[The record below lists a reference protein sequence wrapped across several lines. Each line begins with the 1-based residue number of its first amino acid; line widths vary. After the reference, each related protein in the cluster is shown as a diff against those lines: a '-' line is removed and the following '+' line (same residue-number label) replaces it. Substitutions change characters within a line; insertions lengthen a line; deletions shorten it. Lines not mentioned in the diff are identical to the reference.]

1 MRLFASFLSL
11 GVLAGTSAWTTS
23 GNSNTHRSQS
33 VAMGMGSR
41 AAEKATSRQKWA
53 EGRGMTDSK
62 GNAPTPELSSSGF
75 CTIIGGGR
83 IGSLLEKGGESLLL
97 KRGDSIPSENEGTP
111 ILIATRN
118 DSLEKIIDEC
128 PENRLKDL
136 VFLQNGYLDE
146 YLAKKGLSD
155 NTQALLYL
163 SVPSLGAEPV
173 DGITRV
179 NPEGLTAATG
189 IHAQAFADR
198 LAALGLKCNVV
209 TPDAY
214 KPAMF
219 EKLIWITTYMLVG
232 TAKQCKSVGQAGR
245 EHADL
250 VQTVVNELLAAVAK
264 KEGITFPEGAMD
276 RLAAY
281 TDVVTD
287 FPCAV
292 KEFEWRNQYFY
303 KLGDDACPTHNQLL
317 RECKEKGFLS
327 FDLP

>member
-1 MRLFASFLSL
+1 MRILASFLTL
-11 GVLAGTSAWTTS
+11 GTLTATSAWTTS
-23 GNSNTHRSQS
+23 AKINNNRSQS
-33 VAMGMGSR
+33 VALAMGSR
-41 AAEKATSRQKWA
+41 ATEKAVSRQKWA
-53 EGRGMTDSK
+53 EKRGIS
-62 GNAPTPELSSSGF
+62 GSSNESSPTSGL

-97 KRGDSIPSENEGTP
+97 KRGDSIPSDNEGTP

-118 DSLEKIIDEC
+118 DSLDKIIQEC

-146 YLAKKGLSD
+146 YLAEKGLAD

-173 DGITRV
+173 DGITSV

-189 IHAQAFADR
+189 VHAQAFADR
-198 LAALGLKCNVV
+198 LASLGLKCNVV
-209 TPDAY
+209 SPEIY

-219 EKLIWITTYMLVG
+219 EKLIWISTYMLVG
-232 TAKQCKSVGQAGR
+232 TAKECKSVGQAGT
-245 EHADL
+245 EHAEL
-250 VQTVVNELLAAVAK
+250 VQKVVNELLAAVEK
-264 KEGITFPEGAMD
+264 KEGIKFPQGAME

-281 TDVVTD
+281 TDVVSD

-303 KLGDDACPTHNQLL
+303 KLGDDECPTHNQLL
-317 RECKEKGFLS
+317 RDCKEKGFLS